1 MNIEEKETR
10 EYVEAVPGPAFVI
23 SKETYKRMQENNNAE
38 KNRERLNKSRE
49 LFGNIKNMTKQQD
62 DESTM

>member
-1 MNIEEKETR
+1 MNMEEKETR

-38 KNRERLNKSRE
+38 KTRERLNKSRE
-49 LFGNIKNMTKQQD
+49 LFSRIIDKNEQE
-62 DESTM
+62 DESGM

>member
-1 MNIEEKETR
+1 MNMEEKETR

-49 LFGNIKNMTKQQD
+49 LFSRIIDNNEQE
-62 DESTM
+62 DESGM